1 MPLRRD
7 AKVELLKKVPLFAGC
22 SKSELRELAKTADEL
37 DIREGTVLTRE
48 GRTGKEFFVLVDGTA
63 QVTKGDKKVAELK
76 AGDWFGEIALLT
88 DSPRTATVTATS
100 PVDVLVIT
108 DRRFR
113 TVVET
118 MPSIAL
124 KVLSCV
130 GERLARD
137 AHSEIRAS
145 LQAGRRAMRTPMP
158 ASTITTAPTAMTTSP
173 TENTFASGIH
183 SSAAQRSTSHD
194 KFGSLIAVELA

>member
-7 AKVELLKKVPLFAGC
+7 AKIELLKRVPLFAGC

-37 DIREGTVLTRE
+37 DLREGTVLTRE
-48 GRTGKEFFVLVDGTA
+48 GRPGREFFVLVDGTA
-63 QVTKGDKKVAELK
+63 RVSKAGRKIAELR
-76 AGDWFGEIALLT
+76 AGDWFGEIALIT
-88 DSPRTATVTATS
+88 NSPRTATVTATS

-113 TVVET
+113 TLVET

-137 AHSEIRAS
+137 A
-145 LQAGRRAMRTPMP
+145 
-158 ASTITTAPTAMTTSP
+158 
-173 TENTFASGIH
+173 
-183 SSAAQRSTSHD
+183 RS
-194 KFGSLIAVELA
+194 

>member
-1 MPLRRD
+1 MILAVALRSD
-7 AKVELLKKVPLFAGC
+7 AKIKLLKRVPLFAGC

-48 GRTGKEFFVLVDGTA
+48 GRTGKEFFVLIDGTA
-63 QVTKGDKKVAELK
+63 NVTKGGKKVAELR
-76 AGDWFGEIALLT
+76 AGDWFGEIALIT

-100 PVDVLVIT
+100 PGDVLVIT

-113 TVVET
+113 SVVET

-124 KVLSCV
+124 KVLSRV

-137 AHSEIRAS
+137 AHS
-145 LQAGRRAMRTPMP
+145 
-158 ASTITTAPTAMTTSP
+158 
-173 TENTFASGIH
+173 
-183 SSAAQRSTSHD
+183 
-194 KFGSLIAVELA
+194 